1 MVIFK
6 GDANISEELELTAS
20 ILGKDSIIL
29 TCLNL

>member
-6 GDANISEELELTAS
+6 GDANISEELELTTS
-20 ILGKDSIIL
+20 ISGKDSIIL